1 MTLERAMPER
11 NIDNAEVRANLGFR
25 PTLLTPVMER
35 NALESSDVED
45 FLSVRLS
52 ATDEAGKAEAEHWL
66 S

>member
-11 NIDNAEVRANLGFR
+11 NFDNADVRANLGFR

-52 ATDEAGKAEAEHWL
+52 AAEESGEGVTELWL

>member
-1 MTLERAMPER
+1 MPER
-11 NIDNAEVRANLGFR
+11 NIDNAEVRSSLSFR
-25 PTLLTPVMER
+25 PTLLTPIMER

-52 ATDEAGKAEAEHWL
+52 ANDAGDDSKADHWL

>member
-1 MTLERAMPER
+1 MPER
-11 NIDNAEVRANLGFR
+11 NIDNTEVRASLGFR

-52 ATDEAGKAEAEHWL
+52 TSDEGGEGEAEHWL